1 MESCPKV
8 IAITSGKGGVGK
20 STVAIN
26 LSLALAD
33 MGKKVILFDA
43 NLNMAGIDVSLGI
56 TPKKTIL
63 DVIEGRCCISE
74 VLMSGPKGIRIACA
88 NTGAEELMSISPLGY
103 YNIIK
108 SFSDISDELDYLI
121 IDTAPGLD
129 ESVTTF
135 VSAAHE
141 ILIIL
146 NNEKSSISNSY
157 AMIKVL
163 NKRHRKYR
171 FKIISNMT
179 SSYEG
184 YDAYLKLMKIADQ
197 FLDVSIEYIGSIS
210 YSDFFRANNTNNYA
224 FFNNKKSKEILKEY
238 SEISLKIDM
247 FPLRTMPRGNIEFFT
262 EVIVRL

>member
-1 MESCPKV
+1 MENCPKV

-33 MGKKVILFDA
+33 MGKNVILFDA

-56 TPKKTIL
+56 SPEKTLL

-74 VLMSGPKGIRIACA
+74 ALTLGPKGIRIACA
-88 NTGAEELMSISPLGY
+88 NTGVEELMSISSLGY

-108 SFSDISDELDYLI
+108 SFSDVSDELDYLI
-121 IDTAPGLD
+121 IDTAPGLH

-141 ILIIL
+141 ILIVL
-146 NNEKSSISNSY
+146 NYDQNSISNAY
-157 AMIKVL
+157 AMIKIL
-163 NKRHRKYR
+163 NRRHSKYR
-171 FKIISNMT
+171 FKILSNMT
-179 SSYEG
+179 SSHEG
-184 YDAYLKLMKIADQ
+184 YEAYLKLMKLTDQ

-210 YSDFFRANNTNNYA
+210 YSDFFRINNTNNYA
-224 FFNNKKSKEILKEY
+224 FHNDQKSKRILKEY

-247 FPLRTMPRGNIEFFT
+247 LPLRTTPRGNIEFFT
-262 EVIVRL
+262 EFIVRL